1 MTDELTAK
9 QTNIGAI
16 NMIIDKNNERIISAN
31 KHKRIKTGAI
41 TMQAMTIR
49 NMKDS
54 EVYFKDFHSMDEARN
69 WVINHLDLSKEWL
82 IILIKPKKQEQ

>member
-1 MTDELTAK
+1 MSSQHRAK
-9 QTNIGAI
+9 QTN
-16 NMIIDKNNERIISAN
+16 
-31 KHKRIKTGAI
+31 TGAI

-54 EVYFKDFHSMDEARN
+54 EVYFKNFHSMDEARN

-82 IILIKPKKQEQ
+82 IILINPKKQEQ

>member
-1 MTDELTAK
+1 LTDIIHILK
-9 QTNIGAI
+9 NIEETFL
-16 NMIIDKNNERIISAN
+16 KKEISN
-31 KHKRIKTGAI
+31 RKR
-41 TMQAMTIR
+41 QAMTIR

>member
-1 MTDELTAK
+1 
-9 QTNIGAI
+9 
-16 NMIIDKNNERIISAN
+16 
-31 KHKRIKTGAI
+31 
-41 TMQAMTIR
+41 MQAMTIR

-82 IILIKPKKQEQ
+82 IILIKPKDVMNPFTVQSKPSPNNPNAI

>member
-1 MTDELTAK
+1 MSSQHRAK
-9 QTNIGAI
+9 QTN
-16 NMIIDKNNERIISAN
+16 
-31 KHKRIKTGAI
+31 TGAI

-54 EVYFKDFHSMDEARN
+54 EVYFKDFYSMDEARN

>member
-1 MTDELTAK
+1 MSSQHRAK
-9 QTNIGAI
+9 QTN
-16 NMIIDKNNERIISAN
+16 
-31 KHKRIKTGAI
+31 TGAI

-82 IILIKPKKQEQ
+82 IILINPFA

>member
-1 MTDELTAK
+1 MSSQHRAK
-9 QTNIGAI
+9 QTN
-16 NMIIDKNNERIISAN
+16 
-31 KHKRIKTGAI
+31 TGAI

-54 EVYFKDFHSMDEARN
+54 EVYFKDFHSINEARN

>member
-1 MTDELTAK
+1 
-9 QTNIGAI
+9 
-16 NMIIDKNNERIISAN
+16 
-31 KHKRIKTGAI
+31 
-41 TMQAMTIR
+41 MQAMTIR

-82 IILIKPKKQEQ
+82 IILIKPKDVMNPFTVQSRHSPNNPNAI

>member
-1 MTDELTAK
+1 M
-9 QTNIGAI
+9 
-16 NMIIDKNNERIISAN
+16 
-31 KHKRIKTGAI
+31 AI

-82 IILIKPKKQEQ
+82 IILINPKKQEQ

>member
-1 MTDELTAK
+1 M
-9 QTNIGAI
+9 
-16 NMIIDKNNERIISAN
+16 
-31 KHKRIKTGAI
+31 AI

-69 WVINHLDLSKEWL
+69 WVTNHLDLSKEWL
-82 IILIKPKKQEQ
+82 IILINPKKQEQ

>member
-1 MTDELTAK
+1 MSSQHRAK
-9 QTNIGAI
+9 QTN
-16 NMIIDKNNERIISAN
+16 
-31 KHKRIKTGAI
+31 TGAI

-69 WVINHLDLSKEWL
+69 WVIDHLDLSKEWL